1 MIKQSLIEIFKLD
14 TLTRENLKH
23 ILREGAHTN
32 NVLRITDDWFER
44 MVDTLNLPLDL
55 EEDNLNENVE
65 NQKDD
70 VMEEGKQGELDKSR
84 IEDEEDQP
92 KVDREN
98 TISVTSAFE
107 LSHLSNKLILGKIL

>member
-1 MIKQSLIEIFKLD
+1 
-14 TLTRENLKH
+14 
-23 ILREGAHTN
+23 
-32 NVLRITDDWFER
+32 

-92 KVDREN
+92 KVDEEN
-98 TISVTSAFE
+98 TITVTSAFE